1 MRLTDPEQLE
11 QVGLTLYERKA
22 LMALMLCGVADA
34 ATLCREG
41 SVPSSKIYLAMEK
54 LAGLGLVQVQ
64 PTRPKMFAALPSEVV
79 VARIIEIARERSE
92 RFAAQASEL
101 HATFTGLQSRVRG
114 RHPFVDLALG
124 VEGHIRRHLV
134 PLAAARKRILSYM
147 EAGDLMAIDAA
158 VKGGFPILRRIAKNA
173 AEHGV
178 EHRVVFG
185 FSYQSAGALVDF
197 LKVHRHDLRQVTG
210 VRYSGEL
217 GHPFHV
223 VDDET
228 VVLPLD
234 HPFVKEG
241 RFASL
246 LVRDRELADSLA
258 EGFQELWRKAM
269 KNLREI
275 QVDPR
280 GPRPDGRH
288 PRRVNPSKRC
298 TTKGSRG
305 LCVLGRRARR
315 SGAHEQPGANRRR
328 ECWSETEALLGVAL
342 PASRTS
348 SIFLRRIVGS
358 MFHAGELDVRPRPPL
373 AGT

>member
-1 MRLTDPEQLE
+1 LSSMHLPDPEQLE
-11 QVGLTLYERKA
+11 DIGLPLYERKA

-54 LAGLGLVQVQ
+54 LAGLGLVQIQ

-101 HATFTGLQSRVRG
+101 QATFSGLQSRVRG

-124 VEGHIRRHLV
+124 VEGHNRRHLV

-158 VKGGFPILRRIAKNA
+158 IKGGLPILRRIAKNA
-173 AEHGV
+173 AEHRV
-178 EHRVVFG
+178 QHRVVFG
-185 FSYQSAGALVDF
+185 FSYQSAGQLVEF

-223 VDDET
+223 VDDEI

-258 EGFQELWRKAM
+258 EGFHELWRKAM
-269 KNLREI
+269 KSLREI

-280 GPRPDGRH
+280 GH
-288 PRRVNPSKRC
+288 RV
-298 TTKGSRG
+298 
-305 LCVLGRRARR
+305 
-315 SGAHEQPGANRRR
+315 
-328 ECWSETEALLGVAL
+328 
-342 PASRTS
+342 
-348 SIFLRRIVGS
+348 
-358 MFHAGELDVRPRPPL
+358 
-373 AGT
+373 

>member
-1 MRLTDPEQLE
+1 MRLADPEQLE

-22 LMALMLCGVADA
+22 LMALMVCGVADA

-41 SVPSSKIYLAMEK
+41 DVPSSKIYLAMEK

-64 PTRPKMFAALPSEVV
+64 PTRPKMFAALPADVV
-79 VARIIEIARERSE
+79 VGRIIEIARERSE
-92 RFAAQASEL
+92 QLVASASEL
-101 HATFTGLQSRVRG
+101 RTTFAGLQSRIRG

-124 VEGHIRRHLV
+124 VEGHNRRHLV

-147 EAGDLMAIDAA
+147 EAGDLKAIDTA
-158 VKGGFPILRRIAKNA
+158 VENGFPILRRIAKNA

-185 FSYQSAGALVDF
+185 FSYQNAGQLVEF
-197 LKVHRHDLRQVTG
+197 LKAHRLDLRQVTG

-217 GHPFHV
+217 GHPFNV

-234 HPFVKEG
+234 HPFVREG

-246 LVRDRELADSLA
+246 LIRDRELADSLA

-269 KNLREI
+269 RSLREI

-280 GPRPDGRH
+280 GHKP
-288 PRRVNPSKRC
+288 
-298 TTKGSRG
+298 
-305 LCVLGRRARR
+305 
-315 SGAHEQPGANRRR
+315 
-328 ECWSETEALLGVAL
+328 
-342 PASRTS
+342 
-348 SIFLRRIVGS
+348 
-358 MFHAGELDVRPRPPL
+358 
-373 AGT
+373 

>member
-1 MRLTDPEQLE
+1 MHLVDPDQLE
-11 QVGLTLYERKA
+11 HIGLTLYERKA

-41 SVPSSKIYLAMEK
+41 DVPTSKIYLAMEK
-54 LAGLGLVQVQ
+54 LAALGIVQVQ
-64 PTRPKMFAALPSEVV
+64 PTRPKMFAALPPDVV
-79 VARIIEIARERSE
+79 VARIVEIARDRSE

-101 HATFTGLQSRVRG
+101 HATFTGLRSRARG
-114 RHPFVDLALG
+114 RHPFLDLALG
-124 VEGHIRRHLV
+124 VDGHIRRHLV

-158 VKGGFPILRRIAKNA
+158 VQAGFPILRRIAKNA

-185 FSYQSAGALVDF
+185 FSYQSAGRLVEF
-197 LKVHRHDLRQVTG
+197 LKAHRHDLRQVTG
-210 VRYSGEL
+210 VRYCGEL

-223 VDDET
+223 VDEDT

-234 HPFVKEG
+234 HPFVREG

-246 LVRDRELADSLA
+246 LVRDRELADSLV

-280 GPRPDGRH
+280 SH
-288 PRRVNPSKRC
+288 KN
-298 TTKGSRG
+298 
-305 LCVLGRRARR
+305 
-315 SGAHEQPGANRRR
+315 
-328 ECWSETEALLGVAL
+328 
-342 PASRTS
+342 
-348 SIFLRRIVGS
+348 
-358 MFHAGELDVRPRPPL
+358 M
-373 AGT
+373 

>member
-1 MRLTDPEQLE
+1 MHLADPDHLE
-11 QVGLTLYERKA
+11 HIGLTLYERKA

-34 ATLCREG
+34 GTLCREG
-41 SVPSSKIYLAMEK
+41 GVPTSKIYMAMEK

-64 PTRPKMFAALPSEVV
+64 PTRPKMFAALPSGVV
-79 VARIIEIARERSE
+79 VARIVEIARERSE

-101 HATFTGLQSRVRG
+101 QATFTGLRSRARG

-124 VEGHIRRHLV
+124 VEGHNRRHLA

-173 AEHGV
+173 SEHGV

-185 FSYQSAGALVDF
+185 FSYQSAGQLVEF

-223 VDDET
+223 IDDET

-234 HPFVKEG
+234 HPFIHEG

-246 LVRDRELADSLA
+246 LVRDRELAQSLTD
-258 EGFQELWRKAM
+258 GFQQLWRKAM
-269 KNLREI
+269 RELTE
-275 QVDPR
+275 VDFDPR
-280 GPRPDGRH
+280 G
-288 PRRVNPSKRC
+288 S
-298 TTKGSRG
+298 
-305 LCVLGRRARR
+305 
-315 SGAHEQPGANRRR
+315 RRR
-328 ECWSETEALLGVAL
+328 HE
-342 PASRTS
+342 
-348 SIFLRRIVGS
+348 
-358 MFHAGELDVRPRPPL
+358 
-373 AGT
+373 

>member
-1 MRLTDPEQLE
+1 MHLSDPDQLE
-11 QVGLTLYERKA
+11 HIGLTLYERKA

-41 SVPSSKIYLAMEK
+41 SVPTSKIYLAMEK
-54 LAGLGLVQVQ
+54 LASLGLVQVQ
-64 PTRPKMFAALPSEVV
+64 PTRPKMFAALPAEVV
-79 VARIIEIARERSE
+79 VNRIIEIARERSD
-92 RFAAQASEL
+92 RFAGEAAAL
-101 HATFTGLQSRVRG
+101 HATFAGLRSRVRG
-114 RHPFVDLALG
+114 RQPFLDLALG
-124 VEGHIRRHLV
+124 VEGHIRRHLI

-147 EAGDLMAIDAA
+147 EAGDLMAIDTAI
-158 VKGGFPILRRIAKNA
+158 KGGFPILRRIAKNA
-173 AEHGV
+173 SEHGV

-185 FSYQSAGALVDF
+185 FSYQSAGQLVEF

-223 VDDET
+223 VDDDT

-246 LVRDRELADSLA
+246 LVRDRELADNLA

-269 KNLREI
+269 RNLREI

-280 GPRPDGRH
+280 GH
-288 PRRVNPSKRC
+288 K
-298 TTKGSRG
+298 
-305 LCVLGRRARR
+305 A
-315 SGAHEQPGANRRR
+315 
-328 ECWSETEALLGVAL
+328 
-342 PASRTS
+342 
-348 SIFLRRIVGS
+348 
-358 MFHAGELDVRPRPPL
+358 
-373 AGT
+373 

>member
-1 MRLTDPEQLE
+1 MLLTDPDHLE
-11 QVGLTLYERKA
+11 HIGLALYERKA

-41 SVPSSKIYLAMEK
+41 SVPTSKIYLAMEK

-79 VARIIEIARERSE
+79 IRRIVEIAREQSD
-92 RFAAQASEL
+92 RFAAEASTL
-101 HATFTGLQSRVRG
+101 RATFAGLRSRVRA
-114 RHPFVDLALG
+114 RQPFLDLALG

-147 EAGDLMAIDAA
+147 EAGDLAAIEAA
-158 VKGGFPILRRIAKNA
+158 VRGGFPILRRIAKNA
-173 AEHGV
+173 SEHGV

-185 FSYQSAGALVDF
+185 FSYQNAAGLVEF

-223 VDDET
+223 VDDDT

-246 LVRDRELADSLA
+246 LVRDRELADSLV

-269 KNLREI
+269 RNIREI
-275 QVDPR
+275 HADPR
-280 GPRPDGRH
+280 GLKP
-288 PRRVNPSKRC
+288 
-298 TTKGSRG
+298 T
-305 LCVLGRRARR
+305 
-315 SGAHEQPGANRRR
+315 
-328 ECWSETEALLGVAL
+328 
-342 PASRTS
+342 
-348 SIFLRRIVGS
+348 
-358 MFHAGELDVRPRPPL
+358 
-373 AGT
+373 